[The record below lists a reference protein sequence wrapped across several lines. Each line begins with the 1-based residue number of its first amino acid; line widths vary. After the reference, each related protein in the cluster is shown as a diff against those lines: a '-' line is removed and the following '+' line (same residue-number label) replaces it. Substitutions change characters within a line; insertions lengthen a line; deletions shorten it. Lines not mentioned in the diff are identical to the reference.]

1 MPKDSQRSSEEVLC
15 DICGTMIRARGLVSH
30 MRKCEKQERLRIE
43 QAELAEILQES
54 AKTYDIK
61 VEYHPHSKIPSTIHR
76 FVDFSRHRSMEDS
89 VAEIALEAAM
99 TKDQT
104 NRLFN
109 LLHRS
114 ACGKEAFT
122 LQSHDE
128 VRSFWEMASERFT
141 PSSVVSVKYRSEVH
155 DFNMYSR
162 PLWDWALDLLR
173 DSRFTKHFPWT
184 ANAFW
189 DAQSRLPPDAKPLA
203 FILYADK
210 NKLSSFGTQ
219 KGYPI
224 IVRIANLPIEIRNG
238 VGVAGSRVVSWLPI
252 VNENQKDSRKA
263 SFVNFKNAVWHES
276 FLQLIESVIQ
286 HSKTGYWFD
295 CGDLIRRLLWPIIL
309 ILSADYEEQCIMSLI
324 RGLKG
329 KFPCPV
335 CLVPQDMQS
344 IYTEELTLRTSAE
357 SQQVLKT
364 ARLAKTKKA
373 RENHLKAFSLRDV
386 ENVFWKVHHCDIH
399 RALSWDCM
407 HANNGGL
414 WSDHLWVELQFW
426 ITDLGREAAV
436 QIDSNFDAF
445 PRWPDLQHF
454 SRVMKIDFTDSATHE
469 DISKLV
475 VFAAQNIL
483 TRTESKLGYLL
494 LRCIRH
500 FVMFDMYA
508 ALEVHTED
516 TITAGRETLREFST
530 LLDEYI
536 TKSEPETGKNWNFLK
551 KHSNVHVFDDILAKG
566 ATRNYNTKPNER
578 MHGPLRAIYLR
589 RTNFKNV
596 ATQIIRYDHWLLTST
611 SMRSEIDDLDEYTRQ
626 QVIDPEAG
634 EEIEESF
641 SQIEQEHAADT
652 AFSGFRI
659 RLNRFLNEFLPR
671 FEIPFPDGRRVHF
684 RPDDQVTVFQYLR
697 VNYESMVDW
706 RLKRDLLRCNPSF
719 FGSPRYDCVM
729 VKAQDQPF
737 FARLIFLFRCSIGE
751 IVLSFALIHPYDVA
765 IGHRRRQDIDLGLYR
780 VRAKPRAS
788 LELISVES
796 IIRGAVLASDP
807 ATAGDY
813 FVVDTI
819 DTDIFLRMKSLQA
832 HYVN

>member
-15 DICGTMIRARGLVSH
+15 DICGTMIQAHGLVSH

-54 AKTYDIK
+54 AKTREYYFFGAIDLHMSSYQYADHRKKSHQSNKPMPDDIK

-76 FVDFSRHRSMEDS
+76 FVDFSRHHSMEDS
-89 VAEIALEAAM
+89 VPRCHIPTSPWEPFRTRLDFEVAEIALEAAM

-128 VRSFWEMASERFT
+128 VRLFWEMASERFT
-141 PSSVVSVKYRSEVH
+141 P
-155 DFNMYSR
+155 
-162 PLWDWALDLLR
+162 
-173 DSRFTKHFPWT
+173 PWT

-189 DAQSRLPPDAKPLA
+189 DAQSRLPPDAKSLA

-224 IVRIANLPIEIRNG
+224 IA
-238 VGVAGSRVVSWLPI
+238 RVVGWLPI
-252 VNENQKDSRKA
+252 VNENQKDSGKA

-276 FLQLIESVIQ
+276 FLQLI
-286 HSKTGYWFD
+286 D
-295 CGDLIRRLLWPIIL
+295 
-309 ILSADYEEQCIMSLI
+309 ADYEEQCIMSLI

-329 KFPCPV
+329 KFLCPV

-344 IYTEELTLRTSAE
+344 IYTEELTLHTSAE

-373 RENHLKAFSLRDV
+373 RENHLKAFFSLCDV

-399 RALSWDCM
+399 HALSWDRM

-426 ITDLGREAAV
+426 ITDLGREVAV

-454 SRVMKIDFTDSATHE
+454 SHVMKIDFTDSATHE
-469 DISKLV
+469 DISK
-475 VFAAQNIL
+475 
-483 TRTESKLGYLL
+483 
-494 LRCIRH
+494 
-500 FVMFDMYA
+500 
-508 ALEVHTED
+508 VHTED
-516 TITAGRETLREFST
+516 TIAAVRETLREFST

-536 TKSEPETGKNWNFLK
+536 TKSEPETGKNWNFPK
-551 KHSNVHVFDDILAKG
+551 KHSNVHVFDNILAKG

-578 MHGPLRAIYLR
+578 MHGLLHVIYLR
-589 RTNFKNV
+589 QTNFKNV

-611 SMRSEIDDLDEYTRQ
+611 SMRSEIDDLDEYIRQ
-626 QVIDPEAG
+626 QVVDPEAG
-634 EEIEESF
+634 EEIEEVATHTYLGARRG
-641 SQIEQEHAADT
+641 SQ
-652 AFSGFRI
+652 
-659 RLNRFLNEFLPR
+659 LNRFLNEFLPQ

-697 VNYESMVDW
+697 VNYKFMVDW
-706 RLKRDLLRCNPSF
+706 HLKRDLLRCNPSF

-737 FARLIFLFRCSIGE
+737 FVRLIFLFRCSIGE

-765 IGHRRRQDIDLGLYR
+765 I
-780 VRAKPRAS
+780 AKPRAS
-788 LELISVES
+788 PELVSIES

-819 DTDIFLRMKSLQA
+819 DTDIFL
-832 HYVN
+832 

>member
-1 MPKDSQRSSEEVLC
+1 MFLGRSFMRHMRYHDSSSW
-15 DICGTMIRARGLVSH
+15 ASSH

-54 AKTYDIK
+54 AKTHDIK

-76 FVDFSRHRSMEDS
+76 FVDFSCHRSMEDS
-89 VAEIALEAAM
+89 VPRSTSPWEPFRTRLDFEVAEIVLEAAM

-128 VRSFWEMASERFT
+128 VRSFWEMASEWFT

-162 PLWDWALDLLR
+162 PLWDWALDLLQ
-173 DSRFTKHFPWT
+173 DSCFAKHFPWT

-189 DAQSRLPPDAKPLA
+189 DAHLTFRLSLIHYAKPLA
-203 FILYADK
+203 FILYASK

-219 KGYPI
+219 KCYPI
-224 IVRIANLPIEIRNG
+224 VARIVNLPIEIRDG
-238 VGVAGSRVVSWLPI
+238 VGVAGGRVVGWLPI
-252 VNENQKDSRKA
+252 VNENQKNSGKA

-286 HSKTGYWFD
+286 HLKTGYWFD
-295 CGDLIRRLLWPIIL
+295 CGDLIRHLLWPIIL

-324 RGLKG
+324 CGLKG

-344 IYTEELTLRTSAE
+344 IYTEELTLRT
-357 SQQVLKT
+357 K
-364 ARLAKTKKA
+364 
-373 RENHLKAFSLRDV
+373 NHLKAFSLRDV
-386 ENVFWKVHHCDIH
+386 ENIFWKVHHCDIH
-399 RALSWDCM
+399 RALSWDRM

-436 QIDSNFDAF
+436 QIDSKFIFFDAF
-445 PRWPDLQHF
+445 LRWPDLQHF

-494 LRCIRH
+494 LRCIHH

-516 TITAGRETLREFST
+516 TIAAGRETLREFST

-536 TKSEPETGKNWNFLK
+536 TKSEPETGKNWNFPK

-589 RTNFKNV
+589 WTNFKNV
-596 ATQIIRYDHWLLTST
+596 ATQIICYDHWLLTST

-626 QVIDPEAG
+626 QVVDPEAG

-671 FEIPFPDGRRVHF
+671 FEIPFPDGRH
-684 RPDDQVTVFQYLR
+684 VTVFQYLQ
-697 VNYESMVDW
+697 VNYESMVNW
-706 RLKRDLLRCNPSF
+706 HLKRDLLRCNPSF

-788 LELISVES
+788 PELISVD
-796 IIRGAVLASDP
+796 DP

-813 FVVDTI
+813 FIVDTI
-819 DTDIFLRMKSLQA
+819 DTNIFLRMKSLQA
-832 HYVN
+832 HCVN

>member
-1 MPKDSQRSSEEVLC
+1 MSSYQYADHRKKSRQSNKPMPD
-15 DICGTMIRARGLVSH
+15 
-30 MRKCEKQERLRIE
+30 
-43 QAELAEILQES
+43 
-54 AKTYDIK
+54 DIK

-76 FVDFSRHRSMEDS
+76 FVDFSRHHSMEDS
-89 VAEIALEAAM
+89 VPRSTSPWEPFRTRLDFEVAEIALEAAM

-128 VRSFWEMASERFT
+128 VRSFWEMASEQFT
-141 PSSVVSVKYRSEVH
+141 PFQSSVVSVKYRSEVH
-155 DFNMYSR
+155 DFNMYSQ

-173 DSRFTKHFPWT
+173 DSRFAKHFPWT
-184 ANAFW
+184 ANTFW

-224 IVRIANLPIEIRNG
+224 IARIANLPVEIWNG
-238 VGVAGSRVVSWLPI
+238 VGVAGGRVVGWLPI
-252 VNENQKDSRKA
+252 VNENQKDSGKA
-263 SFVNFKNAVWHES
+263 SFVNFKNVVWHES

-324 RGLKG
+324 CGLKG

-344 IYTEELTLRTSAE
+344 IYTEELTLRISAE

-364 ARLAKTKKA
+364 ARLAKMKKA
-373 RENHLKAFSLRDV
+373 RENHLKAFSLHNV

-407 HANNGGL
+407 HANNGRL

-454 SRVMKIDFTDSATHE
+454 SHVMKIDFTDSATHE

-475 VFAAQNIL
+475 VFAVQNIL

-494 LRCIRH
+494 LRCICR

-516 TITAGRETLREFST
+516 TIAAGRETLCEFLT

-536 TKSEPETGKNWNFLK
+536 TKSEPETGKNWNFPK

-578 MHGPLRAIYLR
+578 MHGPLR
-589 RTNFKNV
+589 
-596 ATQIIRYDHWLLTST
+596 IIRYDHWLLTST
-611 SMRSEIDDLDEYTRQ
+611 SMCSEIDDLDEYTRQ
-626 QVIDPEAG
+626 QVVDPEAG
-634 EEIEESF
+634 EEIEEVATHTYLGVRRGSQSF

-659 RLNRFLNEFLPR
+659 RLNRFLNEFLPQ

-684 RPDDQVTVFQYLR
+684 RPDDQVTVFQYLW

-706 RLKRDLLRCNPSF
+706 HLKRDLLRCNPSF

-729 VKAQDQPF
+729 VKAQDQPL
-737 FARLIFLFRCSIGE
+737 FAHLIFLFRCSIGE

-765 IGHRRRQDIDLGLYR
+765 IGHRHRQDIDLGLYH
-780 VRAKPRAS
+780 VRAKPCAS
-788 LELISVES
+788 LELISIES

-813 FVVDTI
+813 FIVDTI
-819 DTDIFLRMKSLQA
+819 DTDIFL
-832 HYVN
+832 

>member
-1 MPKDSQRSSEEVLC
+1 MVRAWRALRGKAAPHIEIAAGSAQSDTTSSCYVLPSVKLSYQ
-15 DICGTMIRARGLVSH
+15 TMRHTSLYT
-30 MRKCEKQERLRIE
+30 
-43 QAELAEILQES
+43 ELTEILQES
-54 AKTYDIK
+54 AKTHDIK

-76 FVDFSRHRSMEDS
+76 FVDFSHHRSMEDS
-89 VAEIALEAAM
+89 VPRSTSLWEPFRMRLDFEVAEIALEAVM

-128 VRSFWEMASERFT
+128 VHSFWEMASKRFT
-141 PSSVVSVKYRSEVH
+141 PFQSSVVSVKYR
-155 DFNMYSR
+155 N
-162 PLWDWALDLLR
+162 
-173 DSRFTKHFPWT
+173 SRFAKHFVFDAQRLYKYNGARFTCFFNEPWT
-184 ANAFW
+184 ANTFW
-189 DAQSRLPPDAKPLA
+189 DAQVYAKPLA

-219 KGYPI
+219 KGYLI
-224 IVRIANLPIEIRNG
+224 IARIANLPIEIWNG
-238 VGVAGSRVVSWLPI
+238 VGVAGSRVVGWLPI
-252 VNENQKDSRKA
+252 VNKNQKDSGKA

-276 FLQLIESVIQ
+276 FLQLIESAIQ

-324 RGLKG
+324 CGLKG

-344 IYTEELTLRTSAE
+344 IYTEELTLRTTL
-357 SQQVLKT
+357 Q
-364 ARLAKTKKA
+364 
-373 RENHLKAFSLRDV
+373 NI
-386 ENVFWKVHHCDIH
+386 FWKVHHCDIH

-414 WSDHLWVELQFW
+414 WSNHLWVELQFW

-445 PRWPDLQHF
+445 LRWPDLQHF
-454 SRVMKIDFTDSATHE
+454 SCVMKIDFTDSATHE
-469 DISKLV
+469 DISKV
-475 VFAAQNIL
+475 
-483 TRTESKLGYLL
+483 S
-494 LRCIRH
+494 
-500 FVMFDMYA
+500 
-508 ALEVHTED
+508 LEVHTED
-516 TITAGRETLREFST
+516 TIAAGRETLCEFST

-536 TKSEPETGKNWNFLK
+536 TKSEPETGKNWNFPK
-551 KHSNVHVFDDILAKG
+551 KHSNVHVFNDILAKG

-578 MHGPLRAIYLR
+578 MHGPLCAIYLR
-589 RTNFKNV
+589 WTNFKNV
-596 ATQIIRYDHWLLTST
+596 ATQIIHYDHWLLTLT

-626 QVIDPEAG
+626 QVVDPEAG
-634 EEIEESF
+634 EEIKEVATHTYLGARQGSQSF

-652 AFSGFRI
+652 AFSGFQI

-671 FEIPFPDGRRVHF
+671 FEIPFPDGRHVHF
-684 RPDDQVTVFQYLR
+684 RPDDQVTVFQYLW

-706 RLKRDLLRCNPSF
+706 HLKRDLLRCNPSF

-737 FARLIFLFRCSIGE
+737 FVCLIFLFRCSIGK

-765 IGHRRRQDIDLGLYR
+765 IGHHHRQDIDLGLYR
-780 VRAKPRAS
+780 VRAKPHAS
-788 LELISVES
+788 PELISVES

-813 FVVDTI
+813 FIVDTI
-819 DTDIFLRMKSLQA
+819 NTDIFLRMKSLQA
-832 HYVN
+832 HCVN